1 MRRYENRSL
10 RQLYQRLTDQTKRED
25 GFTLV
30 ELLVTVVVA
39 SILSGVIITAF
50 ITGTLG
56 FQMTNETSE
65 LRSEA
70 DYLIASVLSDVNRTE
85 FDAVTEVNGTFQFYR
100 LSTPDIS
107 DAGMIYREAGYVP
120 TELVLSSDSFTPSNP
135 QIIVERMTIELKD
148 PTFDSRRP
156 TYMTGGLIEIE
167 MDLSQ
172 TNDPDSVTTFE
183 SSIPF

>member
-1 MRRYENRSL
+1 MRHCANRSL
-10 RQLYQRLTDQTKRED
+10 KRLYRQLNDQKTRED

-70 DYLIASVLSDVNRTE
+70 DYLIASVLSEVNRTE
-85 FDAVTEVNGTFQFYR
+85 FDAVMEVDGSFQFYR
-100 LSTPDIS
+100 LSAPGIS
-107 DAGMIYREAGYVP
+107 EAGMIYREAGYVP
-120 TELVLSSDSFTPSNP
+120 TDLVLSEDSFIPSNP
-135 QIIVERMTIELKD
+135 QITVERMTIQLKD
-148 PTFDSRRP
+148 PVFDPRRP

-167 MDLSQ
+167 MDLTQS
-172 TNDPDSVTTFE
+172 NAPESVTTFE

>member
-85 FDAVTEVNGTFQFYR
+85 FDAVTEVNETFQFYR

>member
-1 MRRYENRSL
+1 MRHYANRSL
-10 RQLYQRLTDQTKRED
+10 RRLYRQLTDQTKRED

-85 FDAVTEVNGTFQFYR
+85 FDAVTEVDGTFQFYR
-100 LSTPDIS
+100 LSTPGIS

-120 TELVLSSDSFTPSNP
+120 SELVLSPDSFTPSNP

-148 PTFDSRRP
+148 PIFDPRRP

>member
-1 MRRYENRSL
+1 MRLYANRSL
-10 RQLYQRLTDQTKRED
+10 RRLYRQLNDQKTRED

-56 FQMTNETSE
+56 FRMTNETSE

-85 FDAVTEVNGTFQFYR
+85 FDAVTEVDGSFQFYR
-100 LSTPDIS
+100 LSAPGIS
-107 DAGMIYREAGYVP
+107 EAGMIYREAGYVP
-120 TELVLSSDSFTPSNP
+120 TDLVLSEDSFIPSNP
-135 QIIVERMTIELKD
+135 QITVERMTIQLKD
-148 PTFDSRRP
+148 RVFDPRRP

-167 MDLSQ
+167 MDLTQS
-172 TNDPDSVTTFE
+172 NDPDSVTTFK

>member
-148 PTFDSRRP
+148 PIFDSRRP

>member
-1 MRRYENRSL
+1 MRHYANRSL
-10 RQLYQRLTDQTKRED
+10 KRLSRQLTDQTKRED

-85 FDAVTEVNGTFQFYR
+85 FDAVKKVDGTFQFYR
-100 LSTPDIS
+100 LSTPTIS
-107 DAGMIYREAGYVP
+107 EAGMIYREAGYVP
-120 TELVLSSDSFTPSNP
+120 TDLVLSEDSFTPSNP
-135 QIIVERMTIELKD
+135 QITVERMTIEVKD
-148 PTFDSRRP
+148 PVYDPRRP
-156 TYMTGGLIEIE
+156 SYMTGGLIEIE
-167 MDLSQ
+167 MDLAQ
-172 TNDPDSVTTFE
+172 TNASNSVTTFE

>member
-1 MRRYENRSL
+1 MRLYANRSL
-10 RQLYQRLTDQTKRED
+10 RRLYRQLTDQTKRED

-85 FDAVTEVNGTFQFYR
+85 FDAVTEVDGTFQFHR
-100 LSTPDIS
+100 LSTPGIS
-107 DAGMIYREAGYVP
+107 EAGMIYREAGYVP
-120 TELVLSSDSFTPSNP
+120 SELVLSPDSFIPSNP
-135 QIIVERMTIELKD
+135 QIIVERLSIQLRNSIVD
-148 PTFDSRRP
+148 PRRP
-156 TYMTGGLIEIE
+156 AYMTGGLIEIE
-167 MDLSQ
+167 MDLTQ
-172 TNDPDSVTTFE
+172 TNDPDSVTTFK

>member
-1 MRRYENRSL
+1 MRLYANRSL
-10 RQLYQRLTDQTKRED
+10 RRLYRQLTDQTKRED

-85 FDAVTEVNGTFQFYR
+85 FDAVTEVDGSFQFYR
-100 LSTPDIS
+100 LSAPGIS
-107 DAGMIYREAGYVP
+107 EAGMIYREAGYVP
-120 TELVLSSDSFTPSNP
+120 TDLILSEDSFAPSNP
-135 QIIVERMTIELKD
+135 QITVERMTIQLKD
-148 PTFDSRRP
+148 PVFDPRRP

-167 MDLSQ
+167 MDLTQS
-172 TNDPDSVTTFE
+172 NDSDSVTTFK

>member
-1 MRRYENRSL
+1 MK
-10 RQLYQRLTDQTKRED
+10 KRAD

-56 FQMTNETSE
+56 FQMTNETSD

-85 FDAVTEVNGTFQFYR
+85 FDAVTEVDG
-100 LSTPDIS
+100 S
-107 DAGMIYREAGYVP
+107 
-120 TELVLSSDSFTPSNP
+120 
-135 QIIVERMTIELKD
+135 
-148 PTFDSRRP
+148 
-156 TYMTGGLIEIE
+156 
-167 MDLSQ
+167 
-172 TNDPDSVTTFE
+172 
-183 SSIPF
+183 

>member
-1 MRRYENRSL
+1 MRLCANRSL
-10 RQLYQRLTDQTKRED
+10 KRLYRQLNDQKNRED

-85 FDAVTEVNGTFQFYR
+85 FDAVTEVDATFQFHR

-107 DAGMIYREAGYVP
+107 EAGMIYREAGYVS
-120 TELVLSSDSFTPSNP
+120 TDLTLSADSFTPSNP
-135 QIIVERMTIELKD
+135 QISIERLTIQLRD
-148 PTFDSRRP
+148 PVFDPRRP
-156 TYMTGGLIEIE
+156 SYMTGGLIEIE

-172 TNDPDSVTTFE
+172 TNDSDSVTTFE
-183 SSIPF
+183 STIPF